1 MRLTIFG
8 ATGTVGS
15 ELISQALAAGHH
27 VRTLTRDASK
37 PGLDDPRLE
46 AVCGDVMDTAAVRET
61 IDGADA
67 VLSTLG
73 ASAKDHPHTRRA
85 GTANILNAMH
95 ENDIDRIVVMGG
107 FHVRIPGED
116 GNVGQKLVV
125 PFLHLSRIVVA
136 DTTGMATL
144 VLASDLDW
152 TLVRSPR
159 VVLGEPT
166 GRSRTGALRL
176 GPWSKATRGDV
187 AQLMLRCV
195 SERLYVREAPMV
207 SS

>member
-1 MRLTIFG
+1 MHLAIFG

-15 ELISQALAAGHH
+15 ELVAQALAAGHQ
-27 VRTLTRDASK
+27 VRALARDGSK
-37 PGLDDPRLE
+37 LGLDDPRLE
-46 AVCGDVMDTAAVRET
+46 IVRGDAMDTAAVREA
-61 IDGADA
+61 INGADA

-73 ASAKDHPHTRRA
+73 ATAKDHPRTRRA
-85 GTANILNAMH
+85 GTANILSAMR
-95 ENDIDRIVVMGG
+95 ENEIDRIVVMGG

-125 PFLHLSRIVVA
+125 PFLHLSRVVVA
-136 DTTGMATL
+136 DTTGMGAL

-159 VVLGEPT
+159 VVLRGPT
-166 GRSRTGALRL
+166 GRARTGTLRL

-187 AQLMLRCV
+187 AQLMLRCA
-195 SERLYVREAPMV
+195 SERVYVRQAPMV

>member
-1 MRLTIFG
+1 MHLAIFG

-15 ELISQALAAGHH
+15 ELVSQALAAGHH
-27 VRTLTRDASK
+27 VRALARDASK
-37 PGLDDPRLE
+37 LGLDDPRLE
-46 AVCGDVMDTAAVRET
+46 IVCGDAMDTAAVRET
-61 IDGADA
+61 INGADA

-73 ASAKDHPHTRRA
+73 ATAKDHPRTRRA
-85 GTANILNAMH
+85 GTANILSAMC
-95 ENDIDRIVVMGG
+95 ENEIDRIVVMGG

-125 PFLHLSRIVVA
+125 PFLHLSRVVVA
-136 DTTGMATL
+136 DTTGMGAL

-159 VVLGEPT
+159 VVLRGPT
-166 GRSRTGALRL
+166 GRSRTGTLRL

-187 AQLMLRCV
+187 AQLMLRCA
-195 SERLYVREAPMV
+195 SERVYVRQAPMV